1 MHGSPWRIP
10 FSALLVDSAAINAQ
24 VRHCVASH
32 LLQTRTVLI
41 LVYGRYDRAFSITEE
56 KISLRI
62 DSGSSLPEYVRE
74 CGGNRTGKHLAS
86 EYDAI
91 HIHPVEPVNLPQEIT
106 HYLEIV
112 FPTIVL
118 PPAKQKR
125 IFLKFPVEIGVFF
138 EIRGEMNVLDIF
150 SLIPTKF
157 SLYGSPSRG
166 VITRWYRSEIFSE
179 IPATDMYR
187 EGVLEL
193 TLANHCN
200 TTVDVS
206 RAVFDSY
213 HMNLFYGTRVGMT
226 ATMEVISPVIALTTF
241 ATTPPEGCPNRSID
255 LYTARKFT
263 VGTFKGFL
271 MEAGMS

>member
-1 MHGSPWRIP
+1 M
-10 FSALLVDSAAINAQ
+10 
-24 VRHCVASH
+24 
-32 LLQTRTVLI
+32 
-41 LVYGRYDRAFSITEE
+41 YGRYDRGFSITEE
-56 KISLRI
+56 KINLRI
-62 DSGSSLPEYVRE
+62 EQADTIPVYVRE
-74 CGGNRTGKHLAS
+74 CKGARIEKYLAAD
-86 EYDAI
+86 YDAI

-138 EIRGEMNVLDIF
+138 EIRGEMHVLDIF

-193 TLANHCN
+193 MLANRCS

-213 HMNLFYGTRVGMT
+213 HMNLFYGNRVGMT

-241 ATTPPEGCPNRSID
+241 ATTPPGGCPNRSID
-255 LYTARKFT
+255 LYTARKFA